1 MAQTQ
6 RKQVL
11 KPGDKITSLTPV
23 SNSNA
28 KVRGQMPD
36 GSLHGLIKNL
46 SINGTGFNT

>member
-11 KPGDKITSLTPV
+11 KPGDKITSLTTV
-23 SNSNA
+23 SNSGT
-28 KVRGQMPD
+28 KVRGQLAD

-46 SINGTGFNT
+46 SIDGTGFNT